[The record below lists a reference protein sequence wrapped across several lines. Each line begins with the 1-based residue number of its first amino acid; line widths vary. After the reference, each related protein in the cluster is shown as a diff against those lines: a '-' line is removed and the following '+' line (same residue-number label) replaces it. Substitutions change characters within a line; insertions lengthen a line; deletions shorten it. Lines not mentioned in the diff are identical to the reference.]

1 MLVAARNISADK
13 SEPHGFPFQLRDQN
27 IVKSSPPRI
36 VSVSCPPL
44 RTFPSSVSPSPTQES
59 ISKLLRSRRRSGQN
73 LLNLI
78 SSKMSARTNLEM
90 VDFSDFT
97 FCKVGLQAEDGN
109 LESPKAIPDV
119 RKIILE
125 DNPSG
130 EVGTENN
137 LVSDDKSQGTAGLKG
152 QSDVSTSNISSE
164 LVPTNVDDSKKKTQ
178 KPDGEAD
185 DLAQKQKVK
194 VKKPVVRTKVPF
206 EKGYSQ
212 MDWLK
217 LTRTHPDLA
226 GLKGQSNRRLISMD
240 EIKQHKTGGS
250 IWTVLKGH
258 VYNISPYM
266 KFHPGGE
273 DMLMKAAGRDST
285 SLFSILLSIIVQ
297 GKVPAAEHPSSPIR
311 HYSEKA
317 PHNPML
323 LDVLIAGN
331 LLQPSGLWYGQLQ
344 ASIMFNDVNGTGLI
358 SVLTL
363 LLLVSWT
370 VGGVT
375 AATYSV
381 VDHGAKGDGQTDDT
395 QAFTNAWNA
404 VCSDAAAPT
413 FVVPSGMTFLLGQV
427 VFQGPCKS
435 NVHVEISG
443 NILRPSGI
451 WSGGVGSWIVFN
463 NVNGLSIG
471 STGVIDGQGSAYW
484 TCRNTHLINSP
495 SKHLIVGRSVGVTID
510 GINVT
515 APGDSPNTD
524 GVFIQ
529 QSQHVSLSN
538 SIIGTGDDCVAIGNG
553 NLDVTV
559 TQITCGP
566 GHGISIGSLGGENSE
581 AQVEQIHVSKS
592 RIFNATN
599 GLRIKTWQ
607 GGSGYAKNISFET
620 INLIAVD
627 NPIIID
633 QYYCPRGGCALN
645 QSTTLQVS
653 NVRYSDISGTTTT
666 KIAINL
672 NCSQSVTCTD
682 ISLQNIN
689 IQSAAPGGTVEATC
703 TNARGTSVGLVDPT
717 VPCLN

>member
-285 SLFSILLSIIVQ
+285 SLFNKYHAWVNAEVLLERCRERFQQLSI
-297 GKVPAAEHPSSPIR
+297 H
-311 HYSEKA
+311 
-317 PHNPML
+317 
-323 LDVLIAGN
+323 
-331 LLQPSGLWYGQLQ
+331 Q
-344 ASIMFNDVNGTGLI
+344 ALFATIQGLI

-566 GHGISIGSLGGENSE
+566 GHGIRCCCFHGSSIGSLGGENSE

>member
-285 SLFSILLSIIVQ
+285 SLFSALWEYWNIIDDELQNFSNKDYYIGTLGLRSVPGSDQLEVQ

-311 HYSEKA
+311 HYS
-317 PHNPML
+317 
-323 LDVLIAGN
+323 
-331 LLQPSGLWYGQLQ
+331 
-344 ASIMFNDVNGTGLI
+344 
-358 SVLTL
+358 
-363 LLLVSWT
+363 
-370 VGGVT
+370 
-375 AATYSV
+375 
-381 VDHGAKGDGQTDDT
+381 
-395 QAFTNAWNA
+395 
-404 VCSDAAAPT
+404 
-413 FVVPSGMTFLLGQV
+413 
-427 VFQGPCKS
+427 
-435 NVHVEISG
+435 
-443 NILRPSGI
+443 
-451 WSGGVGSWIVFN
+451 
-463 NVNGLSIG
+463 
-471 STGVIDGQGSAYW
+471 VIY
-484 TCRNTHLINSP
+484 
-495 SKHLIVGRSVGVTID
+495 
-510 GINVT
+510 
-515 APGDSPNTD
+515 
-524 GVFIQ
+524 
-529 QSQHVSLSN
+529 
-538 SIIGTGDDCVAIGNG
+538 
-553 NLDVTV
+553 
-559 TQITCGP
+559 
-566 GHGISIGSLGGENSE
+566 
-581 AQVEQIHVSKS
+581 
-592 RIFNATN
+592 
-599 GLRIKTWQ
+599 
-607 GGSGYAKNISFET
+607 
-620 INLIAVD
+620 
-627 NPIIID
+627 
-633 QYYCPRGGCALN
+633 
-645 QSTTLQVS
+645 
-653 NVRYSDISGTTTT
+653 
-666 KIAINL
+666 
-672 NCSQSVTCTD
+672 
-682 ISLQNIN
+682 
-689 IQSAAPGGTVEATC
+689 
-703 TNARGTSVGLVDPT
+703 T
-717 VPCLN
+717 VPFNEYDNYRTF